1 MVIFKRSILVIF
13 KVPLS
18 PVYTNAPKFTGRN
31 VKITEI
37 SKAVG
42 KSDMFLRE
50 GLKRGIFH
58 FGYAIQKGPGK
69 NYSFYCPDKL
79 VWEELGYFN
88 EHPED
93 LDDIGELD

>member
-1 MVIFKRSILVIF
+1 MERERLK
-13 KVPLS
+13 

-37 SKAVG
+37 AKAVG

-69 NYSFYCPDKL
+69 IYSFYCPDKL

>member
-1 MVIFKRSILVIF
+1 MERERLN
-13 KVPLS
+13 

-79 VWEELGYFN
+79 VWKN
-88 EHPED
+88 
-93 LDDIGELD
+93 LDILTNIQKIWMILESWINYGWIT

>member
-1 MVIFKRSILVIF
+1 MERERLK
-13 KVPLS
+13 

-50 GLKRGIFH
+50 
-58 FGYAIQKGPGK
+58 A
-69 NYSFYCPDKL
+69 
-79 VWEELGYFN
+79 
-88 EHPED
+88 
-93 LDDIGELD
+93 